1 VSAAEE
7 ASIGGQALARKTPQ
21 GRAHLWPLFLVSAGA
36 VGFEIALTRYFAV
49 AKWSEYGYWVI
60 SIVMAGFALSG
71 VVVALFRDA
80 FARAGRWL
88 QALLPGALVA
98 AAAAGFHYTVTNP
111 FNPLE
116 LQNPATWIPQV
127 QNIGLYY
134 AALLPFFFLAG
145 VFVSLTFVLN
155 SKEIGRVY
163 GYDLTGAGLGS
174 AFVLVL
180 MFILHPFDLAPA
192 ILVVLALSALFLPK
206 KGKLVAIGLA
216 VLALAGGEYLLLEG
230 PQPAFNEYKAIY
242 PPLHTPNAKV
252 LSETRSPRGDYLL
265 LDDFTERMDA
275 DVSNNATM
283 MGMPDPPRSYGLYR
297 DGVRIASLPKPGA
310 IDASYAPSDLSAAP
324 YLMKPKA
331 RVLLI
336 GASGGF
342 RVAQALRLGAGK
354 VDVLEPEPILH
365 SALLDG
371 LNPSP
376 PLPIDARVRLL
387 NGSPLA
393 VTRDAGREG
402 YDLIDVSSDFLDA
415 QDTNQTAFAAEA
427 IASDLKALS
436 PDGMVSIPVSIREF
450 PAYAVRML
458 ATVRAGLLDASI
470 NDPLSHVV
478 VYRSAWG
485 VRILVKRSPW
495 TAAEIDQIKKFCDDR
510 SFDISYYPGIDV
522 EAVRGNIYNDLPS
535 VSFITGKVT
544 AQGLDDAVADEAQA
558 VLAGQ
563 PSPSEAAFN
572 LTPIRLDRP
581 FFYAILQLQQINVL
595 IDRLEV
601 LPQPEIGALV
611 NLAVLAQAIMIAL
624 IVLATPLLSPR
635 RLRRETRSS
644 GLRPVVYFAA
654 LGLGFLFV
662 EIFLIEKASFYLNDR
677 VSAFALVLTGMLVFG
692 GLGSLIAPWFSRLPR
707 VGMVF
712 AVIALIGLSAAIY
725 EGAEQYMLSTLSLD
739 WGMRAAMVL
748 GITAPVSIA
757 LGMPFPLG
765 LARTGDGG
773 FLPWAWGLNGAFS
786 VVATPLANL
795 IAREAGFSW
804 LIYSASALYLLAFM
818 TFPRGTTK
826 PWTTPV
832 TTTPVTTTPESTETE
847 LDPFPAAG

>member
-1 VSAAEE
+1 MSAV
-7 ASIGGQALARKTPQ
+7 GGKALETNATPV
-21 GRAHLWPLFLVSAGA
+21 RAQLWPLFLVSAGA

-49 AKWSEYGYWVI
+49 AKWSEYGYGVI

-71 VVVALFRDA
+71 VAVALFRDA
-80 FARAGRWL
+80 FASAGRWL
-88 QALLPGALVA
+88 QSLLPGALVA

-134 AALLPFFFLAG
+134 VALLPFFFLAG
-145 VFVSLTFVLN
+145 VFVSLSFVLN
-155 SKEIGRVY
+155 SREIGRVY

-174 AFVLVL
+174 ALVLVL
-180 MFILHPFDLAPA
+180 MFALHPFDLAPA
-192 ILVVLALSALFLPK
+192 ILVVLALSALFLPR
-206 KGKLVAIGLA
+206 KGKLLAIALA
-216 VLALAGGEYLLLEG
+216 IVALAGGEYLLLEG

-242 PPLHTPNAKV
+242 PPLHTPGAKV
-252 LSETRSPRGDYLL
+252 LNETRSPRGDYLL

-275 DVSNNATM
+275 DVSNNASM
-283 MGMPDPPRSYGLYR
+283 MGVPDPPRSYGLYR
-297 DGVRIASLPKPGA
+297 DGVRVASRPKAGP
-310 IDASYAPSDLSAAP
+310 IDVSYASSDLSAAP
-324 YLMKPKA
+324 YLMRPKA
-331 RVLLI
+331 RVLLM

-342 RVAQALRLGAGK
+342 RVTQALNLGAGQ

-365 SALLDG
+365 AALVDG
-371 LNPSP
+371 LRPSP
-376 PLPIDARVRLL
+376 PLTADARVRLL

-393 VTRDAGREG
+393 VARDAGKRG
-402 YDLIDVSSDFLDA
+402 YDLIDLSSDFLDA

-427 IASDLKALS
+427 IASDLNALT

-458 ATVRAGLLDASI
+458 ATVRAGLLDAHV

-485 VRILVKRSPW
+485 VRILVKRSAW
-495 TAAEIDQIKKFCDDR
+495 TTGEIDQIRSFCDDR
-510 SFDISYYPGIDV
+510 SFDVSYYPGINI

-535 VSFITGKVT
+535 VSFISGKVT
-544 AQGLDDAVADEAQA
+544 SQGLDDAVADEAQA

-581 FFYAILQLQQINVL
+581 SFYAILQLQQINVL

-611 NLAVLAQAIMIAL
+611 NLAVLAQAILIAL

-635 RLRRETRSS
+635 RLRRETKSG

-692 GLGSLIAPWFSRLPR
+692 GFGSMIAPWFSRLPR

-712 AVIALIGLSAAIY
+712 AVLALIGLSAAMY
-725 EGAEQYMLSTLSLD
+725 EGAEQYMLSTLSLS
-739 WGMRAAMVL
+739 WAMRAGMVL
-748 GITAPVSIA
+748 AITAPVSIA

-765 LARTGDGG
+765 LSRMGDGG

-804 LIYSASALYLLAFM
+804 LIYSASALYLLAFL

-826 PWTTPV
+826 PWTIQSS
-832 TTTPVTTTPESTETE
+832 TPE
-847 LDPFPAAG
+847 PAPIPVAD

>member
-1 VSAAEE
+1 MSAVEHRVWDRPPE
-7 ASIGGQALARKTPQ
+7 PAR
-21 GRAHLWPLFLVSAGA
+21 LWPLFLVSAGA

-71 VVVALFRDA
+71 VAVALFRDS
-80 FARAGRWL
+80 FAKAGRWL
-88 QALLPGALVA
+88 QILLPGGLVA

-127 QNIGLYY
+127 ENIGFYY
-134 AALLPFFFLAG
+134 LALLPFFFLAG
-145 VFVSLTFVLN
+145 IFVSLSFVLN

-174 AFVLVL
+174 AFVLIL
-180 MFILHPFDLAPA
+180 MFVLHPFQLAPA
-192 ILVVLALSALFLPK
+192 ILAVLALSALFLPK
-206 KGKLVAIGLA
+206 RGKLIAIALA
-216 VLALAGGEYLLLEG
+216 ILALAGGEYLLATG
-230 PQPAFNEYKAIY
+230 PQPAFNEFKAIY
-242 PPLHTPNAKV
+242 PPLHTPNAKI

-275 DVSNNATM
+275 DVSNNAAM
-283 MGMPDPPRSYGLYR
+283 MGVADPPRSYGLYR
-297 DGVRIASLPKPGA
+297 DGVRIASLPKPGP

-324 YLMKPKA
+324 YLMHPKA
-331 RVLLI
+331 RVLLV

-342 RVAQALRLGAGK
+342 RVAQALTLGADK
-354 VDVLEPEPILH
+354 IDVLEPEPILH
-365 SALLDG
+365 AALVDG
-371 LNPSP
+371 LKPSP
-376 PLPIDARVRLL
+376 PLTVNARVRLL

-393 VTRDAGREG
+393 VVRDAGARG
-402 YDLIDVSSDFLDA
+402 YDLIDLSSDFLDA

-427 IASDLKALS
+427 IASDLKALTA
-436 PDGMVSIPVSIREF
+436 DGMVAIPVSIREF

-458 ATVRAGLLDASI
+458 ATVRAGLLDAHVA
-470 NDPLSHVV
+470 DPQSHVV

-495 TAAEIDQIKKFCDDR
+495 SAAEIDQIRKFCDDR
-510 SFDISYYPGIDV
+510 SFDVSYYPGVNV
-522 EAVRGNIYNDLPS
+522 EALRANIYNDLPS

-558 VLAGQ
+558 VLAGKPT
-563 PSPSEAAFN
+563 PSSDAFN

-581 FFYAILQLQQINVL
+581 FFYAILQLQQLDVL

-611 NLAVLAQAIMIAL
+611 NLAVLAQAILIAL
-624 IVLATPLLSPR
+624 IVLATPLLSPFK
-635 RLRRETRSS
+635 LRRETSAG

-692 GLGSLIAPWFSRLPR
+692 GLGSMAAPWFSRLPR

-712 AVIALIGLSAAIY
+712 AVLVLIALSAGMY

-739 WGMRAAMVL
+739 WATRAAMVL

-765 LARTGDGG
+765 LSRVGEGG

-804 LIYSASALYLLAFM
+804 LIYSASALYLLAFV
-818 TFPRGTTK
+818 TFPRGTK
-826 PWTTPV
+826 KSWTTPV
-832 TTTPVTTTPESTETE
+832 TTTPELTQPEPEPAAHPE
-847 LDPFPAAG
+847 PLAFPAAE

>member
-1 VSAAEE
+1 MSAV
-7 ASIGGQALARKTPQ
+7 GGQALETNATPS
-21 GRAHLWPLFLVSAGA
+21 RAQLWPLFLVSAGA

-71 VVVALFRDA
+71 VAVALFRDA
-80 FARAGRWL
+80 FASAGRWL
-88 QALLPGALVA
+88 QTLLPGALVA

-134 AALLPFFFLAG
+134 VALLPFFFLAG
-145 VFVSLTFVLN
+145 VFVSLSFVLN
-155 SKEIGRVY
+155 SREIGRVY

-180 MFILHPFDLAPA
+180 MFALHPFDLAPA
-192 ILVVLALSALFLPK
+192 ILVVLALSALFLPRR
-206 KGKLVAIGLA
+206 GKLLAIALA
-216 VLALAGGEYLLLEG
+216 AVALAGGEYLLLEG

-242 PPLHTPNAKV
+242 PPLHTPGAKV
-252 LSETRSPRGDYLL
+252 LNETRSPRGDYLL

-275 DVSNNATM
+275 DVSNNASM
-283 MGMPDPPRSYGLYR
+283 MGLPDPPRSYGLYR
-297 DGVRIASLPKPGA
+297 DGVRIASLPKAGP
-310 IDASYAPSDLSAAP
+310 IDASYASSDLSAAP
-324 YLMKPKA
+324 YLMRPKA
-331 RVLLI
+331 RVLLM

-342 RVAQALRLGAGK
+342 RVTEALNLGAGQ

-365 SALLDG
+365 AALVDG
-371 LNPSP
+371 LRPSP
-376 PLPIDARVRLL
+376 PLTVNARVRLL

-393 VTRDAGREG
+393 VARDAGARG
-402 YDLIDVSSDFLDA
+402 YDLIDLSSDFLDA

-427 IASDLKALS
+427 IASDLHALT

-458 ATVRAGLLDASI
+458 ATVRAGLLDARI

-485 VRILVKRSPW
+485 VRILVKRSAW
-495 TAAEIDQIKKFCDDR
+495 TTGEIDQIRKFCDDR
-510 SFDISYYPGIDV
+510 SFDVSYYPGINI

-581 FFYAILQLQQINVL
+581 FFYAILQLQQMNVL

-611 NLAVLAQAIMIAL
+611 NLAVLAQAILIAL

-635 RLRRETRSS
+635 RLRRETKSG

-692 GLGSLIAPWFSRLPR
+692 GFGSMIAPWFSRLPR

-712 AVIALIGLSAAIY
+712 AVLALIGLSAAMY
-725 EGAEQYMLSTLSLD
+725 EGAEQYMLSTLSLS
-739 WGMRAAMVL
+739 WAMRAGMVL
-748 GITAPVSIA
+748 AITAPVSIA

-765 LARTGDGG
+765 LSRMGDGG

-795 IAREAGFSW
+795 VAREAGFSW
-804 LIYSASALYLLAFM
+804 LIYSASALYLLAFL

-826 PWTTPV
+826 PWTIQSS
-832 TTTPVTTTPESTETE
+832 TPEPAPT
-847 LDPFPAAG
+847 PAAD